1 MTAPLLE
8 VEGLRVTLD
17 GRAVVDGAALAVRPG
32 EVVGLIGP
40 NGAGKSSL
48 LRAALGLVPASGAR
62 RLSGR
67 DVGRLT
73 AAARARMAA
82 FMPQGR
88 EIGWPLSVRALAGL
102 GRPGDSA
109 DDRAAVAAAL
119 ARLGLEALADR
130 PATRLS
136 GGEQARALMARALA
150 QDAPLI
156 VADEP
161 CAGLDPAQA
170 LGLIAVLRA
179 EAARGRGVLLTLH
192 DLGLAANGCDRL
204 AVMRGGRI
212 VADGPPAE
220 ALTAPLLAAVYGVRA
235 HLDHAGGA
243 PGGALIVQPLALAEG
258 VPP

>member
-1 MTAPLLE
+1 MTSPLLE
-8 VEGLRVTLD
+8 VEGLSVTLD
-17 GRAVVDGAALAVRPG
+17 HRVVVDNAALVVRPG

-62 RLSGR
+62 RLAGR
-67 DVGRLT
+67 DAERLT
-73 AAARARMAA
+73 PAARARVAA

-102 GRPGDSA
+102 GRPGDGP
-109 DDRAAVAAAL
+109 DDRAAVAETL
-119 ARLGLEALADR
+119 ARLGLQAMADR

-170 LGLIAVLRA
+170 LALVAVLRG

-204 AVMRGGRI
+204 AVMQGGCI
-212 VADGPPAE
+212 VADAPPAE
-220 ALTAPLLAAVYGVRA
+220 ALTAPLLAAVYGVSV
-235 HLDHAGGA
+235 HLDRAGS
-243 PGGALIVQPLALAEG
+243 ALIVQPLALAEG
-258 VPP
+258 EPP

>member
-1 MTAPLLE
+1 VTALLD
-8 VEGLRVTLD
+8 VAGLCVALD
-17 GRAVVDGAALAVRPG
+17 GRPVVEGASLAVRPG

-48 LRAALGLVPASGAR
+48 LRAALGLIPARGTR
-62 RLSGR
+62 QLGGR
-67 DVGRLT
+67 DVARL
-73 AAARARMAA
+73 APAARARAAA
-82 FMPQGR
+82 FLPQGR
-88 EIGWPLSVRALAGL
+88 EIGWPVSVRTLAAL
-102 GRPGDSA
+102 GRPA
-109 DDRAAVAAAL
+109 DGPEDRAAVAAAL
-119 ARLGLEALADR
+119 ERLGLTALADR

-170 LGLIAVLRA
+170 IGLLAVLRA

-204 AVMRGGRI
+204 AVMHRGRI
-212 VADGPPAE
+212 VADAPPAA
-220 ALTAPLLAAVYGVRA
+220 ALDPALLAAVYGVRA
-235 HLDHAGGA
+235 HLDRAA
-243 PGGALIVQPLALAEG
+243 GALIVQPLALTDG
-258 VPP
+258 DRR